1 MSALNEDMCKSVAKS
16 GKGIYIKVGSTG
28 DVEGQLDRELAKLQK
43 GEISGVVYK
52 EFNEQYQLIA
62 VVALLLMVIE
72 AVILERK
79 TRFTERI
86 KLFSRK

>member
-1 MSALNEDMCKSVAKS
+1 MCKSVAKS